1 MFAHVPAPALVI
13 VPIHAAAK
21 ERETSDYHWIGLSC
35 DWLTSSGDQVVLWLY
50 SFQDAARLED
60 NMPKPD
66 QQWCVLTVLQNQ
78 RTVEYP
84 QIGRRFR
91 LAIASPSGCG

>member
-1 MFAHVPAPALVI
+1 MVI
-13 VPIHAAAK
+13 VPIHAAAR
-21 ERETSDYHWIGLSC
+21 EREAGDYYRIGRSC
-35 DWLTSSGDQVVLWLY
+35 DRLTSSSYRVVLWLY

-66 QQWCVLTVLQNQ
+66 QRWCVLTVLRNQ

-84 QIGRRFR
+84 QIGRRFH
-91 LAIASPSGCG
+91 LFIESPGGCGLLVRAIIDK